1 MKEINFWFSIGSTYT
16 YLTVNRLHDVAKKE
30 NIKFNWHPFSVRKIM
45 MDMDNTVSYTH
56 LTLPTKDSV

>member
-45 MDMDNTVSYTH
+45 MDMDSS
-56 LTLPTKDSV
+56 LSFKRI